1 MTGSD
6 TTFPYEKTEKDFLI
20 VACIIAAKTSAT
32 IIRKFWDQ
40 GSKFRHETEGLLPS
54 FVTIKEVHLLNV
66 LSLIYGKTEKDFL
79 IVACVKAAETRLL
92 SQGKI
97 KTLGLIFRHDINV
110 NLKMYKSGNL
120 KMYNFTH
127 WIYLSNG
134 RIHP

>member
-1 MTGSD
+1 MIICTLLFL
-6 TTFPYEKTEKDFLI
+6 TKKRRKTSYSSMHNSSRN
-20 VACIIAAKTSAT
+20 SAT
-32 IIRKFWDQ
+32 IIRKFRDQ

-97 KTLGLIFRHDINV
+97 KTLGLIFRHETKGLLPSYATI
-110 NLKMYKSGNL
+110 SGS
-120 KMYNFTH
+120 
-127 WIYLSNG
+127 LS
-134 RIHP
+134 

>member
-1 MTGSD
+1 MYS
-6 TTFPYEKTEKDFLI
+6 TFPYEKTEKDFLI
-20 VACIIAAKTSAT
+20 VACIIVAETSAT
-32 IIRKFWDQ
+32 IIRKFRDQ

-97 KTLGLIFRHDINV
+97 KTLGLIFRHETKGLLPSYATI
-110 NLKMYKSGNL
+110 SGS
-120 KMYNFTH
+120 
-127 WIYLSNG
+127 LS
-134 RIHP
+134 